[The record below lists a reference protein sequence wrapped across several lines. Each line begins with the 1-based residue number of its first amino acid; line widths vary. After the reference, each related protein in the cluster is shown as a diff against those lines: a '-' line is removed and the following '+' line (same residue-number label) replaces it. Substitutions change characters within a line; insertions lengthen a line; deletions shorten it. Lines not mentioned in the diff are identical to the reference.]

1 MEHGQAVQFISDVFD
16 AQSVPAEA
24 ARHIQA
30 CSICR
35 ERLHDY
41 QEMRIELRLSASAD
55 EAEVDEQLL
64 TIPPRAVRSRW
75 AQLWRTRVSI
85 PRPAFA
91 LGLML
96 IAALSI
102 GLGYVHAQ
110 GRPLF
115 HFEVSSPQ
123 AKGANWGANLLIK
136 GKAEYGMPGPKG
148 DVRALFQ
155 LLDIRDGIAR
165 LAVRARR
172 FDTRPSV
179 EEEKRAL
186 HEVPAR
192 EYQYTPGQTLEIPV
206 SGWGTLSLKGEVL
219 DRPEKFPWE
228 NPSIEPWANQ
238 IVLKA
243 PVLLKHK
250 KLVFQEAGY
259 GASATGPNPM
269 VSFYAPGEG
278 RFVFRLQRFEGAVAG
293 TADFGQV
300 RFDLDGEEYLL
311 ACATPVTGG
320 PQPRQV
326 WVYVDRNYHP
336 SQGEPGSSGSGQ

>member
-1 MEHGQAVQFISDVFD
+1 MEHKEAVQFVSDVFD
-16 AQSVPAEA
+16 AQSAPAEA
-24 ARHIQA
+24 ARHIQD

-55 EAEVDEQLL
+55 EVEGEGQPL
-64 TIPPRAVRSRW
+64 TLPSPTPRSKW
-75 AQLWRTRVSI
+75 AQLWRTRISI

-91 LGLML
+91 LGLAL

-110 GRPLF
+110 GREIF
-115 HFEVSSPQ
+115 HFQVSSPQ
-123 AKGANWGANLLIK
+123 AKGANWGANLLV
-136 GKAEYGMPGPKG
+136 GNKAGYGMPGAKG
-148 DVRALFQ
+148 DARALFQ
-155 LLDIRDGIAR
+155 LLDIRAGVAR

-172 FDTRPSV
+172 FDTGPSV

-186 HEVPAR
+186 QEVPAR
-192 EYQYTPGQTLEIPV
+192 EYEYTPGETLEVPV

-219 DRPEKFPWE
+219 DRPERFPWE

-243 PVLLKHK
+243 PVLLKGT
-250 KLVFQEAGY
+250 KLVFQNAEY
-259 GASATGPNPM
+259 GASATGSNPM

-278 RFVFRLQRFEGAVAG
+278 RFVFRLQPFEGAVAG

-300 RFDLDGEEYLL
+300 RFDLDGEKYLV

-326 WVYVDRNYHP
+326 WVYVDRHYRP
-336 SQGEPGSSGSGQ
+336 SQGELGSSGSG